1 MRFLIYIADQS
12 WPSGGTNVAVQTVSI
27 LNEEGFEAL
36 ALFGGRRCHYTGG
49 STFIEGVYSHRFS
62 NPPTASIIGKVS
74 ESIKDLKGAIDASI
88 GVGQKPNR
96 HIDLRPDDVLVV
108 PDYTLK
114 WAASQCA
121 GIAKVA
127 MVQGMEPLYMGW
139 PSDRYSLHKDFQ
151 ATITTSQAC
160 WDAAFMMGLPDPK
173 PIRLAVAHPGLNY
186 RANKSR
192 KIAYM
197 PRKMPYLSRAVVAAL
212 AGLTELE
219 GYEFVAIDRMR
230 PEEVSN
236 VLADSLVFLS
246 FVGLE
251 GFGLPAAEAMLAGC
265 LVIGFVGVGGAEFF
279 TPQTGVVVSDSDA
292 VKMVSAVRATLK
304 EYESDPRRLDSLRNY
319 ASRYIETTYTEAAFR
334 KSVVAAF
341 SEIRASLQGTQ
352 RSIGASGRPL
362 GFDQVI

>member
-1 MRFLIYIADQS
+1 M
-12 WPSGGTNVAVQTVSI
+12 
-27 LNEEGFEAL
+27 
-36 ALFGGRRCHYTGG
+36 
-49 STFIEGVYSHRFS
+49 
-62 NPPTASIIGKVS
+62 GKVS
-74 ESIKDLKGAIDASI
+74 KSIRGLKAAINASI
-88 GVGQKPNR
+88 GVGQKPNL
-96 HIDLRPDDVLVV
+96 HTDLRPDDVLVV

-114 WAASQCA
+114 WAASR
-121 GIAKVA
+121 GVGLAKVA

-139 PSDRYSLHKDFQ
+139 PSDGSNLHKDFQ

-160 WDAAFMMGLPDPK
+160 LDAAFMMGLPDPK
-173 PIRLAVAHPGLNY
+173 PVRLSVAQPGLRY
-186 RANKSR
+186 QAKKSR

-212 AGLTELE
+212 SGLAEME
-219 GYEFVAIDRMR
+219 GYEFVAIDRMH

-279 TPQTGVVVSDSDA
+279 TPQTGVVVSDGDA
-292 VKMVSAVRATLK
+292 VKMVAAVRATLK

-334 KSVVAAF
+334 QSVVAAF
-341 SEIRASLQGTQ
+341 GEIRESFQSSQ
-352 RSIGASGRPL
+352 HSIGATG
-362 GFDQVI
+362 

>member
-1 MRFLIYIADQS
+1 MRFLVFIADQS
-12 WPSGGTNVAVQTVSI
+12 LPSGGTNVAVQIVSI

-49 STFIEGVYSHRFS
+49 SMFIEGVYNHRFS
-62 NPPTASIIGKVS
+62 NPPPKGIKGKVS
-74 ESIKDLKGAIDASI
+74 ESLRDLKSAINATI
-88 GVGQKPNR
+88 GVGQKHNL
-96 HIDLRPDDVLVV
+96 HTNFRPDDVLVV

-121 GIAKVA
+121 GLAKVA
-127 MVQGMEPLYMGW
+127 LVQGMEPLYMGW
-139 PSDRYSLHKDFQ
+139 PSDRSSLPKDFE

-160 WDAAFMMGLPDPK
+160 LDAAIMMGLPDPK
-173 PIRLAVAHPGLNY
+173 PVRLAVAHPGLQY
-186 RANKSR
+186 QAKKSR

-197 PRKMPYLSRAVVAAL
+197 PRKMPHLSRAVVAAL
-212 AGLTELE
+212 SGLAELE

-265 LVIGFVGVGGAEFF
+265 IVIGFVGVGGAEFF
-279 TPQTGVVVSDSDA
+279 TPQTGVVVSDGDA
-292 VKMVSAVRATLK
+292 VKMVASVRATLK
-304 EYESDPRRLDSLRNY
+304 EYESDPRRLDSLRND

-334 KSVVAAF
+334 QSVVSAF
-341 SEIRASLQGTQ
+341 SEIRESFQGSQ
-352 RSIGASGRPL
+352 RSIGATG
-362 GFDQVI
+362 